1 MTAKFVVPER
11 SSQSSHTYADRTA
24 PGTFVDFEEETR
36 SRLCEKGC
44 RPGILARTRLRP
56 HCAARGHSPRPAK
69 R

>member
-1 MTAKFVVPER
+1 MTARSFKFVVHGKEQPVK
-11 SSQSSHTYADRTA
+11 SHVR
-24 PGTFVDFEEETR
+24 VDFEEETR